1 MKRIWPVLL
10 VLLLIGATACSTPAA
25 SEPESE
31 PAATEEP
38 TPEPT
43 PTEEPSEEASEPL
56 PSFEEGAGDLADLL
70 PTEIAGLTIQYVHAT
85 GDQVVGSEDLPPEVQ
100 DFFDRT
106 GATADDLSSAIGF
119 AFDLESGIGFSI
131 LAFRVAGADEGEL
144 RTLFLD
150 TFETEG
156 SVIGEEESVGG
167 KTVTPI
173 SDDGTVSGYV
183 YVRDDV
189 VFMVGGEPMT
199 AVEEALEA
207 LP

>member
-1 MKRIWPVLL
+1 MKLIWPVLL
-10 VLLLIGATACSTPAA
+10 VVLLIGATACGTPAA
-25 SEPESE
+25 SEPT
-31 PAATEEP
+31 ATEEP

-56 PSFEEGAGDLADLL
+56 PSFEEGAGDLADML
-70 PTEIAGLTIQYVHAT
+70 PTEIAGLTIEYVHAT
-85 GDQVVGSEDLPPEVQ
+85 GDQVVGSEDLPPAVQ

-144 RTLFLD
+144 RTLFLE

-156 SVIGEEESVGG
+156 SVIGEEETVGG
-167 KTVTPI
+167 KTITPI